1 MTADAKRA
9 FLETCERQNTNFDAQ
24 VDPDFGKEAFRLSA
38 LRAPPP
44 FYASVKNC
52 GLTLAT
58 IDGITVNHDLQP
70 VMADGT
76 VIEGVRVVG
85 NDQGGFYAGTYP
97 NLAAGLN
104 AGRCA
109 TFGRMAGKAL
119 ATA

>member
-1 MTADAKRA
+1 MQKGPSWKPASARTLTSTLR
-9 FLETCERQNTNFDAQ
+9 LIPTSVR
-24 VDPDFGKEAFRLSA
+24 RLSA
-38 LRAPPP
+38 CPRCAPPPP